1 MDLLSDILSQLRLSG
16 TLYFRTSFTSPWSI
30 QVPAYSDVARF
41 HFAWK
46 GRCLVRV
53 ADAFSP
59 VMLEQGDLIIIP
71 RGATHTL
78 YCDPKTE
85 REAVQLDQVI
95 ERSGFDGRGALVY
108 GEPGTDH
115 ETQLVCGHFAFDP
128 AASHPLIDALPE
140 HIHIRN
146 YGETAGDWME
156 NSLKIIGAE
165 AGRHKMGGDLIALK
179 LSEIIFAQA
188 LRTYLNSDGLNRPVM
203 AAFTDPGL
211 AKALSA
217 VHENPA
223 ATWNLD
229 ELSALAGMSRT
240 SFATRFTE
248 RMSMTPFAYITH
260 WRMQLARQALSET
273 SQAIIEIAE
282 SVGYHSEA
290 AFGRVFRKFFDI
302 SPARYR
308 NELAEQRTD

>member
-115 ETQLVCGHFAFDP
+115 ETQLVCGHFAF
-128 AASHPLIDALPE
+128 E
-140 HIHIRN
+140 H
-146 YGETAGDWME
+146 DW
-156 NSLKIIGAE
+156 A
-165 AGRHKMGGDLIALK
+165 
-179 LSEIIFAQA
+179 
-188 LRTYLNSDGLNRPVM
+188 
-203 AAFTDPGL
+203 
-211 AKALSA
+211 
-217 VHENPA
+217 
-223 ATWNLD
+223 
-229 ELSALAGMSRT
+229 
-240 SFATRFTE
+240 
-248 RMSMTPFAYITH
+248 
-260 WRMQLARQALSET
+260 
-273 SQAIIEIAE
+273 
-282 SVGYHSEA
+282 
-290 AFGRVFRKFFDI
+290 
-302 SPARYR
+302 
-308 NELAEQRTD
+308 